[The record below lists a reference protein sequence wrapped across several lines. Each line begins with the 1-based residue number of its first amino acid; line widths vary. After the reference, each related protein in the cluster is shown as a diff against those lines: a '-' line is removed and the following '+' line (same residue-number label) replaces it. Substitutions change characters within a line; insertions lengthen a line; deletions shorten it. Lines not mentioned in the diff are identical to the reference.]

1 MTHPAVLNHA
11 FVGELENTVADF
23 AAGRATCTV
32 MLPVEELA
40 AFNGTVG
47 LPPRTQDR
55 GKPGAAC
62 RLVLLPTYGPSDPAE
77 PCEVAMAAAA
87 DALIHLLQ
95 ARQLDRSPLRGG
107 VGERLQRLDQ
117 TLSELGVAAESRRA
131 DFARAPGGG
140 L

>member
-47 LPPRTQDR
+47 LPPRTKDR
-55 GKPGAAC
+55 GRPSAAC

-87 DALIHLLQ
+87 DALIHLLRG
-95 ARQLDRSPLRGG
+95 RQLERLPLRGG
-107 VGERLQRLDQ
+107 VWERLQRLDEV
-117 TLSELGVAAESRRA
+117 LAALGVVVEDRRA
-131 DFARAPGGG
+131 DITRAPGGG

>member
-1 MTHPAVLNHA
+1 MIHPAVLNHA

-55 GKPGAAC
+55 GRAGVAC

-77 PCEVAMAAAA
+77 PCEIAMAAAA

-95 ARQLDRSPLRGG
+95 ANRLDRSPLRGALW
-107 VGERLQRLDQ
+107 ERLQRLDEA
-117 TLSELGVAAESRRA
+117 LSELGIAAEARRA
-131 DFARAPGGG
+131 DVTRAPGGG
-140 L
+140 I